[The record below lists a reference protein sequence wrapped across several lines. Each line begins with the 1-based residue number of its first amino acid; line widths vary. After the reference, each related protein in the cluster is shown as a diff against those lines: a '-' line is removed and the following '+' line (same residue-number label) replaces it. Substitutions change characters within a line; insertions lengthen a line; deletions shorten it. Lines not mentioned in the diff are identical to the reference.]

1 MKYIIP
7 SPLFFPHHS
16 CLKVALQ
23 YNDVYQKKK
32 AMSKELNLM
41 LIFREKYLVCTPP
54 SVFTARMRNSI
65 PHNPDSVL
73 CIKFYLK
80 CCYSI

>member
-1 MKYIIP
+1 
-7 SPLFFPHHS
+7 
-16 CLKVALQ
+16 
-23 YNDVYQKKK
+23 
-32 AMSKELNLM
+32 MSKELNLM
-41 LIFREKYLVCTPP
+41 LIYREKYLVCTPP

-80 CCYSI
+80 MLLFDLNFLISILCF

>member
-1 MKYIIP
+1 
-7 SPLFFPHHS
+7 
-16 CLKVALQ
+16 
-23 YNDVYQKKK
+23 
-32 AMSKELNLM
+32 MSKELNLM